1 MTVAC
6 EATECSEIPHFIAG
20 AADAVCY
27 CLQAAHS
34 TPTATQEPSPLEQQ
48 IKDVIAEIST
58 GVTEMTDLR
67 KTKPEGW
74 RDELAYLREKDKQL
88 REKENQLREKELLLL
103 RKADT

>member
-1 MTVAC
+1 MLN
-6 EATECSEIPHFIAG
+6 FQG

-27 CLQAAHS
+27 CLQAAPS
-34 TPTATQEPSPLEQQ
+34 TPTAAQEPSPLEQQ
-48 IKDVIAEIST
+48 IKDVVAEIST

-67 KTKPEGW
+67 KNKPEGW